1 MTSSIKIRA
10 TLNDGVTT
18 VKALMVHPMETGLR
32 RDSETD
38 ELIPAHFIEEV
49 TAEYEGKVVFKAYIS
64 GGISKNP
71 FLSFKIKNGNVGKII
86 KINWKDNNGEIGLG
100 EAIIKG
106 K

>member
-1 MTSSIKIRA
+1 
-10 TLNDGVTT
+10 
-18 VKALMVHPMETGLR
+18 METGLR

-49 TAEYEGKVVFKAYIS
+49 TAEYEGKIVFKAYIS